1 MNGTHIKK
9 EVYSHSCT
17 EKAPTRAS
25 ILTHT
30 HTHTLTHTKSMK
42 ARFHAEQVEEL
53 PSAYLSVQLH
63 CNSRFRNSQ

>member
-9 EVYSHSCT
+9 AVHSHSCA

-30 HTHTLTHTKSMK
+30 LTHTKSMR
-42 ARFHAEQVEEL
+42 ARFHTEQAEEL
-53 PSAYLSVQLH
+53 LCLP
-63 CNSRFRNSQ
+63 FRTAPWQVKAPKSS

>member
-9 EVYSHSCT
+9 AVYSHSCT

-30 HTHTLTHTKSMK
+30 LTHTKSMK
-42 ARFHAEQVEEL
+42 ARFHAEQAEEL
-53 PSAYLSVQLH
+53 PSAYLAV
-63 CNSRFRNSQ
+63 

>member
-9 EVYSHSCT
+9 AVYSHSCT

-30 HTHTLTHTKSMK
+30 LTHTKSMK
-42 ARFHAEQVEEL
+42 ARFHAEQAEEL
-53 PSAYLSVQLH
+53 PSAYLAVQLH